1 MEVILLEDIA
11 KLGHI
16 GDVVKVK
23 DGFARNY
30 LIPQK
35 KAMAANVNN
44 VRALEHQKRVAAKKL
59 AKAKGSAD
67 EIKAQLEK
75 LELSFTQKAGEQ
87 GKLFGSVTNIM
98 IAEQLAQ
105 HGHTIDRHNI
115 QTDVIKATGSFK
127 VPVKLHRD
135 VTAMVKVVVV
145 SDQPAEEAK
154 KPAKAEA
161 EPAPAAE

>member
-1 MEVILLEDIA
+1 SKQEETMEVILLEDIA

-16 GDVVKVK
+16 GDIVKVRP
-23 DGFARNY
+23 GFARNF

-35 KAMAANVNN
+35 KAMAANVKN

-59 AKAKGSAD
+59 AKAKNSAD
-67 EIKAQLEK
+67 EVKAQLEK

-105 HGHTIDRHNI
+105 NGFAIDRHNI
-115 QTDVIKATGSFK
+115 
-127 VPVKLHRD
+127 
-135 VTAMVKVVVV
+135 
-145 SDQPAEEAK
+145 
-154 KPAKAEA
+154 
-161 EPAPAAE
+161 